1 MAFFS
6 ASTRLTSV
14 SISFSPSSRGIFTP
28 SPNPNLTPNRV
39 VVISKEVPLSH
50 SPFSTGTLKWRI
62 AATSIC
68 KQEPI
73 GVALSL
79 SSVKECFSD
88 EELHAAV
95 RLRIRTFYD
104 FNESCGVEDYRKY
117 LTEREYEALKERV
130 AGKKIGFKRVSC
142 INATLPSSTTL
153 KSFAELCS
161 SCKKIQFS
169 NNGKDCVVVGTLDV
183 NQCVRLADELT
194 GKKPEGIGAEL
205 KRGYLSNVCVAKELQ
220 RNGFGHALISKS
232 KKVARHWGITDLYVH
247 VAVDNE
253 AARKLYEKGG
263 FIYENEEPAWQARF
277 LTGFIRL
284 ALISSFPKL
293 DTTFH
298 LEHFILLNTFTY
310 QVFILSKRFLEYQFT
325 LGLFKVAHIA
335 IDSLMNHKWIYFDY
349 GFNIDVFSKIHGQ
362 LLNCL
367 TSSQMKN
374 FDAHILNIKIK
385 KNFVGYLNIMI
396 KSERILRSV
405 GRLACET
412 YLQTL
417 KRGIQHD
424 IFYGLSSQAYT
435 YEGQTSS
442 GSSFSISIQE
452 SLYSQQIAA
461 LTAELEQVRKAQAD
475 WQMQMQL

>member
-14 SISFSPSSRGIFTP
+14 SISFSPFSRGILTP

-39 VVISKEVPLSH
+39 VVFSNEVPLSH
-50 SPFSTGTLKWRI
+50 PPFSIGTLKWRI
-62 AATSIC
+62 AATNIC

-73 GVALSL
+73 GVDLSL

-104 FNESCGVEDYRKY
+104 FNDSCGVEDYRKY

-169 NNGKDCVVVGTLDV
+169 NDGKDCVVVGTLDV

-194 GKKPEGIGAEL
+194 GKKPEGIGADL

-232 KKVARHWGITDLYVH
+232 KKVARHWGDSLFSSVFTTRKQSITDLYVH

-253 AARKLYEKGG
+253 AARKFYEKGG

-277 LTGFIRL
+277 LGR
-284 ALISSFPKL
+284 PR
-293 DTTFH
+293 
-298 LEHFILLNTFTY
+298 
-310 QVFILSKRFLEYQFT
+310 RFL
-325 LGLFKVAHIA
+325 LWA
-335 IDSLMNHKWIYFDY
+335 D
-349 GFNIDVFSKIHGQ
+349 
-362 LLNCL
+362 
-367 TSSQMKN
+367 
-374 FDAHILNIKIK
+374 
-385 KNFVGYLNIMI
+385 
-396 KSERILRSV
+396 LR
-405 GRLACET
+405 
-412 YLQTL
+412 
-417 KRGIQHD
+417 
-424 IFYGLSSQAYT
+424 
-435 YEGQTSS
+435 
-442 GSSFSISIQE
+442 
-452 SLYSQQIAA
+452 
-461 LTAELEQVRKAQAD
+461 LEK
-475 WQMQMQL
+475 